1 MRNWRTYLLIL
12 LALGLIAVSI
22 ATWGSLGS
30 AVLTFGLIMG
40 TAGLLYQRFLTN
52 RDDDWFQSE

>member
-1 MRNWRTYLLIL
+1 MSKPKIILLVL
-12 LALGLIAVSI
+12 LALAMIVAII

-40 TAGLLYQRFLTN
+40 AAGLLYQRFLTN